1 MDRSAGKRAKNPTQ
15 GNQSS
20 RSPYE
25 LPTTGLLPRPREQ
38 NQEQSISITL
48 AGEAHNKP
56 DRVSCVQLSIWW
68 VAVCRYSARENSPP
82 ANTPD
87 VRVTP
92 KSRYRTVPSRAQPS
106 GDWPRASRPSS
117 LPRQSA
123 RAHCT
128 TDGAHTVRARPP
140 AGVPVQQSPPWP
152 TRTWRS
158 RAGAATPS
166 ASAPYPAT
174 AAAR

>member
-87 VRVTP
+87 ARVTP

-106 GDWPRASRPSS
+106 GDWSRASRPHHCRGSRRVPAP
-117 LPRQSA
+117 LITAAAVGARA
-123 RAHCT
+123 LHHRRRAHCPC
-128 TDGAHTVRARPP
+128 PP
-140 AGVPVQQSPPWP
+140 ASRRPSPAVPAV
-152 TRTWRS
+152 TD
-158 RAGAATPS
+158 
-166 ASAPYPAT
+166 
-174 AAAR
+174 

>member
-87 VRVTP
+87 ARVTP

-106 GDWPRASRPSS
+106 GDCRAPAGPHHCRGSR
-117 LPRQSA
+117 
-123 RAHCT
+123 
-128 TDGAHTVRARPP
+128 RARTAPQT
-140 AGVPVQQSPPWP
+140 ARTLSVPVQQSPPWP